1 MATRQFYQV
10 GFQPDVVGD
19 YFAEIHKNYKGD
31 PKREVQEFNNSETR
45 LSLLKIDNRTQAFV
59 IETRSDFNDLEFI
72 LGDVEVKTIESGDV
86 RLFKMMFK
94 QWFENN
100 DYNYVQFQIHRIETV
115 LNRIDEIEA
124 TITLGRPSLLIG
136 KAGRTIQDL
145 TDFMN
150 RVMDKKVVIKI
161 KEYDPWN

>member
-1 MATRQFYQV
+1 MTTKNFYQV

-19 YFAEIHKNYKGD
+19 YFGEIHKNYEGD
-31 PKREVQEFNNSETR
+31 PKCEVQEFNNSETR
-45 LSLLKIDNRTQAFV
+45 LSLLKIDNKTQAFV
-59 IETRSDFNDLEFI
+59 IEARSEFNDLEFI
-72 LGDVEVKTIESGDV
+72 LGDVEVKTIESSDA

-100 DYNYVQFQIHRIETV
+100 DYNHLQFQIHKIETV

-124 TITLGRPSLLIG
+124 TVTLGRPGLLIG
-136 KAGRTIQDL
+136 KAGRTIQEL
-145 TDFMN
+145 TEFMDK
-150 RVMDKKVVIKI
+150 VMDKKVVIKI